1 MKHSR
6 KSNRSTLA
14 TILAGFGLLTP
25 TGCGTMQ
32 LNREPDHVYSTTTPQ
47 MMEQRAS
54 GQSMPVQARY
64 ADEQTTAATEASVDS
79 PEGRVHLSPVQRAV
93 ATSRGTHSEGGF
105 ILASYQA
112 DDPRPDGDS
121 ESFLPAEPRLE
132 MDSIAPSNRMETV
145 AASPLAELYPDE
157 YVFDGGDRE
166 NPADMFGAQRSG
178 LNSEDTVAAFFDH
191 TGTARTAASNRVA
204 VYAPRFGSVR
214 TVTGLVA
221 DIKVDRVAGAR
232 DNLAVGNLKTGRAA
246 QENIHGTVLYGL
258 ETRNRVDGMQSSSPP
273 MEARRT
279 DNAGESRKVDGGLEG
294 RSFAGSDSMHR
305 NQGPILSQQIQNA
318 IIWTRDQFPVI
329 SASTAS
335 AGEISAKFKVQQTVG
350 VEDERK
356 SKGNIRI
363 IKLADRELA
372 QSGDTVRFNIRFE
385 NTGDFDVYDVVIVD
399 NLTPRLEYVSGSAQ
413 IDARNPGE
421 VEVEPNGEGSSVL
434 SFRLDQP
441 LKGHS
446 GGTITFEAIVR

>member
-1 MKHSR
+1 MKHLRNS
-6 KSNRSTLA
+6 KRSSLA
-14 TILAGFGLLTP
+14 TILAGAGLLSL

-47 MMEQRAS
+47 MMEQQAS
-54 GQSMPVQARY
+54 GQSLPVQARY
-64 ADEQTTAATEASVDS
+64 ADEQTTAAADIPKSR
-79 PEGRVHLSPVQRAV
+79 PEGRVHLSPVQRVDA
-93 ATSRGTHSEGGF
+93 ASPDAHRDGGF

-112 DDPRPDGDS
+112 EDPQSAQSP
-121 ESFLPAEPRLE
+121 ETFLPAEPRLE
-132 MDSIAPSNRMETV
+132 MDSIAPSNLMETV
-145 AASPLAELYPDE
+145 AASPLADLYPDE

-166 NPADMFGAQRSG
+166 NPADMFGPQRSG
-178 LNSEDTVAAFFDH
+178 LNSEDTVAAFVDH

-221 DIKVDRVAGAR
+221 DTKVDRAAGAR
-232 DNLAVGNLKTGRAA
+232 DSLAVGNLKTGRAA

-258 ETRNRVDGMQSSSPP
+258 ETRDRVDGMQSSSPP
-273 MEARRT
+273 MEARRA
-279 DNAGESRKVDGGLEG
+279 DNAGESRKVDEGHEG
-294 RSFAGSDSMHR
+294 RSFAGSGSMHR
-305 NQGPILSQQIQNA
+305 NQGPKLSQQIQNA
-318 IIWTRDQFPVI
+318 IVWTRDQFPVI
-329 SASTAS
+329 SASTTN

-372 QSGDTVRFNIRFE
+372 QTGDTVRFTIRFE
-385 NTGDFDVYDVVIVD
+385 NTGDFDVYEVVIVD
-399 NLTPRLEYVSGSAQ
+399 NLTPRLEFVSGSAQ

-434 SFRLDQP
+434 TFRLDKP